1 MVGLII
7 QPFLYICILIFQ
19 IFFLPLQNKTT
30 IMTKEQIKIGTKVWY
45 YPILGGKVQKEAV
58 VTDGPF
64 EMCGTD
70 CCFINIVRG
79 CVAVENLEPRH
90 GN

>member
-1 MVGLII
+1 
-7 QPFLYICILIFQ
+7 
-19 IFFLPLQNKTT
+19 
-30 IMTKEQIKIGTKVWY
+30 MTKEQAKIGTKVWY
-45 YPILGGKVQKEAV
+45 YPILGGKEQKEAV

>member
-1 MVGLII
+1 
-7 QPFLYICILIFQ
+7 
-19 IFFLPLQNKTT
+19 
-30 IMTKEQIKIGTKVWY
+30 MTKEQIKIGTEVWY
-45 YPILGGKVQKEAV
+45 YPILGGKEQKEAV

-90 GN
+90 GNK

>member
-1 MVGLII
+1 
-7 QPFLYICILIFQ
+7 
-19 IFFLPLQNKTT
+19 
-30 IMTKEQIKIGTKVWY
+30 MTKEQIKIGTKVWY
-45 YPILGGKVQKEAV
+45 YPILGVKEQKEAV
-58 VTDGPF
+58 VTDDPF